1 MGEEPKALLL
11 ENPYY
16 QSPNGS
22 DEKTCSMIEASGQ
35 SEGTSFGK
43 YMPQEMIIRHVEDLR
58 KEYEACERREE
69 EKRKKKEE

>member
-1 MGEEPKALLL
+1 
-11 ENPYY
+11 
-16 QSPNGS
+16 
-22 DEKTCSMIEASGQ
+22 MIEASGQ